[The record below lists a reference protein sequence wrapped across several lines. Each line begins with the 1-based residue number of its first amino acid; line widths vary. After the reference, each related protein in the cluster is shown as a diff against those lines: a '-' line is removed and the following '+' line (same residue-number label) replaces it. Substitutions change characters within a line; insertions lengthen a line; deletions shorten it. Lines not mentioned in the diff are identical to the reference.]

1 MRLMREIRFSL
12 LPEGPTSEAVT
23 NSWAGWPG
31 AAALAPYLVV
41 RAVVSGRVDPAKG
54 YLCSIATIDRLLRER
69 AVPVL
74 QSGFAESGGRLL
86 PAPRTLARLWE
97 PVRAG
102 LPPGLVLEEL
112 RLNTTPYLSFAARA
126 GGFPMIRMTQSFEFS
141 ASHRLHCPQLS
152 DEENRRVFGKCNNP
166 GGHGHNYVVD
176 VTIEGDPDPRT
187 GVLLELPRF
196 EAAVKERV
204 IDRFDH
210 KHLNADCPEFAAR
223 NPSVENI
230 TRTVWDHLVSAFP
243 GCRLCS
249 VRVWETPKT
258 YAEYDGS

>member
-12 LPEGPTSEAVT
+12 LPEAPAPDVGA
-23 NSWAGWPG
+23 NSWAGRPG
-31 AAALAPYLVV
+31 AAAMVPYVV
-41 RAVVSGRVDPAKG
+41 LRAVVSGRVDPATG
-54 YLCSIATIDRLLRER
+54 YLCPITMIDRLLRER
-69 AVPVL
+69 AVPIL
-74 QSGFAESGGRLL
+74 QSRFAECSGRFL
-86 PAPRTLARLWE
+86 PAPTTLAQLWE
-97 PVRAG
+97 PMRGG
-102 LPPGLVLEEL
+102 LPRGLALEEL
-112 RLNTTPYLSFAARA
+112 RLNTTPYLSFAAWA
-126 GGFPMIRMTQSFEFS
+126 GGLPMIRMTQSFEFS

-166 GGHGHNYVVD
+166 HGHGHNYVVD
-176 VTIEGDPDPRT
+176 VTIEGDPDPQT
-187 GVLLELPRF
+187 GVILGLPGF

-230 TRTVWDHLVSAFP
+230 TRTVWDHLVTAFP

-249 VRVWETPKT
+249 VRVWETSKT
-258 YAEYDGS
+258 YAEYDGK